1 VYDEGNVPPEF
12 GRLQQAERTIMFHKS
27 IARSVVP
34 VSILSF
40 AILVGACG
48 SNTSNQQANN
58 AATVTPNTA
67 AKPPAT
73 TSKAKLNLNIASET
87 DLMAIPGMTTRM
99 VHEFQEYKPYQSIQQ
114 FRREM
119 SKYVSAPVVADYE
132 KYVYVPISE
141 NDSDA
146 ATLQQIPGLDATEAQ
161 ELIAGRPYASR
172 EAFLAKLTQKVSPD
186 ELAVAKTYL
195 K

>member
-1 VYDEGNVPPEF
+1 MLQTSF
-12 GRLQQAERTIMFHKS
+12 ARL
-27 IARSVVP
+27 VVP
-34 VSILSF
+34 LFILSF
-40 AILVGACG
+40 AILAAACG
-48 SNTSNQQANN
+48 SGASNQQANN
-58 AATVTPNTA
+58 AAPSA
-67 AKPPAT
+67 ASPSANQPAT
-73 TSKAKLNLNIASET
+73 SPPKAKLNLNTASESE
-87 DLMAIPGMTTRM
+87 LMPIPGMTKRM
-99 VHEFQEYKPYQSIQQ
+99 VHEFQEYRPYQSIQQ

-119 SKYVSAPVVADYE
+119 SKYVSAAVITDYE

-146 ATLQQIPGLDATEAQ
+146 ATLQQIPGLDESETK

-172 EAFLAKLTQKVSPD
+172 EAFLAKLVAKVSPD